1 MTLRSRKSRC
11 EITLISCFIAGVSF
25 LLECMYEKNLRVL
38 PQNCLQL
45 CLPQRS
51 EFVFLDTWVQ
61 IVEKVLE
68 NCQHSS
74 ELAFV
79 FIE

>member
-1 MTLRSRKSRC
+1 MKKTYG
-11 EITLISCFIAGVSF
+11 FV
-25 LLECMYEKNLRVL
+25 

-51 EFVFLDTWVQ
+51 EFVFLGTWVQ

-68 NCQHSS
+68 NCQQSS